1 MASTTTRPPGVERN
15 AAPLLHGT
23 EAAAL
28 AAVLPG
34 GQWGH
39 GPATDQFEAGVA
51 DLIGVTHTVA
61 VNSGTTALHLALR
74 SIGIGPGDDVV
85 LPSLTFCASVQA
97 ITWSGAAPRFAEID
111 PRMLAVTPDT
121 VLEALTPN
129 TRAVMPVLYGG
140 RAVDLTPIRDHLAD
154 RGIQIIEDAAHAFGS
169 RRPDGTMV
177 GADPAVLTCF
187 SHDPIKNLTTGQGG
201 TIIPRTR
208 EEADTLRSLRLFGIV
223 QSNDARAAMTSY
235 EVQGPGMRFDMSQL
249 NAAIGVAQLKH
260 FPQTAAHRQHL
271 WRTYQAELAGLDGA
285 RLVDVD
291 VVNTVPFNCVVVLD
305 HHRDE
310 VFRHLR
316 EHGIGVA
323 VHYPPNHTQA
333 AFSAWHRD
341 LPVTEQVAGR
351 ILGLPFHPAMTH
363 DSVRYTVA
371 ALADAIKA
379 AA

>member
-1 MASTTTRPPGVERN
+1 MTPTTTRPPGVERN

-51 DLIGVTHTVA
+51 DLLGVTDTVA

-97 ITWSGAAPRFAEID
+97 ITWTGAAPRFAEID
-111 PRMLAVTPDT
+111 PRTLAVTPDT

-140 RAVDLTPIRDHLAD
+140 RAVNLTPIRDHLAG

-169 RRPDGTMV
+169 RYPDGTMV

-201 TIIPRTR
+201 TIVPRTR

-223 QSNDARAAMTSY
+223 QSKDARARLTSY
-235 EVQGPGMRFDMSQL
+235 EIQGPGMRFDMSQL
-249 NAAIGVAQLKH
+249 NAAIGLAQLKN
-260 FPQTAAHRQHL
+260 FPQTAAVRQHL
-271 WRTYQAELAGLDGA
+271 WRTYQAELTGLDGA
-285 RLVDVD
+285 HLVDVD
-291 VVNTVPFNCVVVLD
+291 VANTVPFNCVVLLD
-305 HHRDE
+305 RHRDDA
-310 VFRHLR
+310 FHHLR
-316 EHGIGVA
+316 EQGIGVA

-333 AFSAWHRD
+333 AFSAWHGD
-341 LPVTEQVAGR
+341 LPVTEKVAGR

-379 AA
+379 TA

>member
-1 MASTTTRPPGVERN
+1 MNPTTTRPPGVERN

-23 EAAAL
+23 EAVAL
-28 AAVLPG
+28 GAVLPS

-39 GPATDQFEAGVA
+39 GPATDQFEADVA
-51 DLIGVTHTVA
+51 DLLGVTDTVA

-97 ITWSGAAPRFAEID
+97 ITWNGAAPRFAEID
-111 PRMLAVTPDT
+111 PRTLAVTPDT

-140 RAVDLTPIRDHLAD
+140 RAVDLAPIRDHLAG

-169 RRPDGTMV
+169 RYPNGTMV

-201 TIIPRTR
+201 TIVPRTR
-208 EEADTLRSLRLFGIV
+208 EEAAALRSLRLFGIV
-223 QSNDARAAMTSY
+223 QSKDARASLTSY
-235 EVQGPGMRFDMSQL
+235 EVQGAGMRFDMSQL
-249 NAAIGVAQLKH
+249 NAAIGLAQLQH

-271 WRTYQAELAGLDGA
+271 WRTFQAELTGLEGA

-291 VVNTVPFNCVVVLD
+291 VTNTVPFNCVVVLD
-305 HHRDE
+305 HHRDD

-333 AFSAWHRD
+333 AFLPWHRD
-341 LPVTEQVAGR
+341 LPVTEQVASQ

-379 AA
+379 TS

>member
-1 MASTTTRPPGVERN
+1 MTPTTTRPPGVERN

-23 EAAAL
+23 EAAEL
-28 AAVLPG
+28 AAVLSG

-39 GPATDQFEAGVA
+39 GPATERFEAGVA
-51 DLIGVTHTVA
+51 DLLGVTDSVA

-85 LPSLTFCASVQA
+85 LPSLTFCAGVQA
-97 ITWSGAAPRFAEID
+97 ITWTGAAPRFAEID
-111 PRMLAVTPDT
+111 PCTLALTPDT

-140 RAVDLTPIRDHLAD
+140 RAVNLTPIREHLIG

-169 RRPDGTMV
+169 RHPSGTMV
-177 GADPAVLTCF
+177 GADPTVLTCF

-201 TIIPRTR
+201 TIVPRDR

-223 QSNDARAAMTSY
+223 QSKDVRASLTSY

-249 NAAIGVAQLKH
+249 NAAIGLAQLEH
-260 FPQTAAHRQHL
+260 FPQTTAVRRHL
-271 WRTYQAELAGLDGA
+271 WRAYQAELTGLDGA
-285 RLVDVD
+285 RLVDLD
-291 VVNTVPFNCVVVLD
+291 VANSVPFNCVVVLD
-305 HHRDE
+305 EHRDD
-310 VFRHLR
+310 VFHHLR
-316 EHGIGVA
+316 EQGIGVA

-333 AFSAWHRD
+333 AFSPWHRA
-341 LPVTEQVAGR
+341 LPVTEQVSGR
-351 ILGLPFHPAMTH
+351 ILSLPFHPAMTH

-379 AA
+379 TA